1 MLTRS
6 RAAHQRLAL
15 AQARVLLLDYFLN
28 ISELLKKVC
37 AAGMLRVLTVE
48 LRERILDGLTKGVT
62 TVRLFRT
69 RLDNCTTLAD
79 FYYLTRDATDV
90 INNLTDV
97 LNYLATLPLLPQN
110 A

>member
-1 MLTRS
+1 MLTRI
-6 RAAHQRLAL
+6 RAAKQRLAL
-15 AQARVLLLDYFLN
+15 ANARVGLLNDFIN
-28 ISELLKKVC
+28 IGELLEKVS

-69 RLDNCTTLAD
+69 RLDNCTTIAD
-79 FYYLTRDATDV
+79 FYYLTRDAADV
-90 INNLTDV
+90 LTNLTNT
-97 LNYLATLPLLPQN
+97 LEHLATLPLLPQN